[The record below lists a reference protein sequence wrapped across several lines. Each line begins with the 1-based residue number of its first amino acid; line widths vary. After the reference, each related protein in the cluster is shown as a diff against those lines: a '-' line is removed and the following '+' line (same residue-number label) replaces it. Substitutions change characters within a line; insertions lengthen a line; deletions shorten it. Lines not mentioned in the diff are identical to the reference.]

1 MVIGEIGHQFLSIG
15 KRVGDSG
22 VFRAADLGSGIGV
35 DSSGTPIAIVVVIGI
50 FCKNFLDF
58 GLGLFRVTFE
68 NLPILAVGLMFGPI
82 VGGIAGAAT
91 DIISYLLS
99 SQVYPI
105 NPLVTLGAVSVGLVA
120 GLVSH
125 VIVKHPG
132 KARVIFACAAAHI
145 VGSMIIKPFGLFQF
159 YGWAVLWRIPLYFVI
174 TPVEI
179 MLLCLIRRNRTMR
192 ILLDGQG
199 GKRHEHRTSH

>member
-1 MVIGEIGHQFLSIG
+1 MQQ
-15 KRVGDSG
+15 KQRVALFGSL
-22 VFRAADLGSGIGV
+22 RAMTMTAMLTAMS
-35 DSSGTPIAIVVVIGI
+35 VVIGI

-105 NPLVTLGAVSVGLVA
+105 NPLVTLGAASVGLVA